1 MSRGLRIGLAAAALL
16 IFLAVPAQAGEKLS
30 IPDARERA
38 ARYADT
44 TCKHDTSCAKAG
56 VKTCRRDSAR
66 VVLCRIFDHRK
77 TEEQGNFIC
86 TRWVRLSLKPK
97 TGKIPVTGV
106 SDWNC

>member
-1 MSRGLRIGLAAAALL
+1 VSSGLRIALAAAAL
-16 IFLAVPAQAGEKLS
+16 FAFFAVPAQAGVRLS

-44 TCKHDTSCAKAG
+44 TCKHDESCAKAG
-56 VKTCRRDSAR
+56 VRSCRRDSAR

-77 TEEQGNFIC
+77 TEEQGNFVC

-106 SDWNC
+106 SDWAC